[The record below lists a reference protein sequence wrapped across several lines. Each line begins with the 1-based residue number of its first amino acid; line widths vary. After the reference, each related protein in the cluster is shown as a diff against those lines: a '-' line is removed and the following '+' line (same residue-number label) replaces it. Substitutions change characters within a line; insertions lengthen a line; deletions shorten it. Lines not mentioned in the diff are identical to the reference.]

1 MQTESYWI
9 FLLVSQSYEE
19 EKHLDVEQK
28 SVSLQSQDK
37 AKDRF
42 ECSWGKTELVLTT
55 FLFFK
60 LINTLFAIPSAPP
73 PHPP

>member
-28 SVSLQSQDK
+28 SVSFQSQDK

-42 ECSWGKTELVLTT
+42 ECS
-55 FLFFK
+55 
-60 LINTLFAIPSAPP
+60 
-73 PHPP
+73 